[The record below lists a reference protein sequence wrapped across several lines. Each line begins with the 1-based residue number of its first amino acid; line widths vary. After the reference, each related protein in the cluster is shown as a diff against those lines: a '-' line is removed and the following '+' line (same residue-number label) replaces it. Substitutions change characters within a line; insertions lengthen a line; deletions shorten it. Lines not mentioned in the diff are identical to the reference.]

1 MYLSKQVTILI
12 TLAAIVLADKAPEPP
27 RAYSPAPSYG
37 PTLVAAEPVYP
48 DVSQ

>member
-1 MYLSKQVTILI
+1 MCLSKQVTILI

-27 RAYSPAPSYG
+27 RAYAPAPSYG
-37 PTLVAAEPVYP
+37 PILVAAEPVYP